1 MSYPANGGQPDGVY
15 PNGAYP
21 PNQGYPPK

>member
-1 MSYPANGGQPDGVY
+1 MSYPANGGQPDGAY

-21 PNQGYPPK
+21 PSQGYPPK